1 MKTIYTFDSNNIL
14 SGGFVQLDSYV
25 LKGNETLIA
34 PLGNECVWNGKGWE
48 LPKDDANVN
57 QKNIGDE
64 IVALQQAVGKLM
76 LNSVK
81 KGAN

>member
-14 SGGFVQLDSYV
+14 SGGFVQFDSYV
-25 LKGNETLIA
+25 LKENETLIA

-48 LPKDDANVN
+48 PPKDDANDN

-64 IVALQQAVGKLM
+64 LVALQQAVGKLM

-81 KGAN
+81 KGVN

>member
-25 LKGNETLIA
+25 LKENETLIV

-48 LPKDDANVN
+48 STKGDADN

-64 IVALQQAVGKLM
+64 LAALQQAVGKLM

-81 KGAN
+81 KGVN

>member
-25 LKGNETLIA
+25 LKENETLIA

-48 LPKDDANVN
+48 SPKGDADN

-64 IVALQQAVGKLM
+64 LVALQQAVGKLM
-76 LNSVK
+76 LNSIK
-81 KGAN
+81 KGVN